1 MDFHDDDTISDF
13 ILAVEDD
20 VDDNN
25 EDKLNTGVTFYS
37 TSNCHS
43 LDLNEP
49 KNHTPSPVSASNHIF
64 TQDASI
70 LRAATILS
78 QHKGKIN
85 RNWILLDSQSTV
97 DLFCNESLLTNI
109 RQVSE
114 TLKISC
120 NAGTMTTDMIG
131 DLDGYGVVWYHP
143 DCIANIL
150 SLHRVSERF
159 HVTYDSRTNNE
170 FIVWRDDGSARYFK
184 PGPRG
189 LYYCDFSQING
200 TVLTLNGEAETGSD
214 PAEINTVRKNLE
226 SFTQR
231 QVRDAATTRKF
242 QNLAG
247 LTTTG
252 VIVVVDE
259 KMLNS
264 SSITRESV
272 KMHW

>member
-97 DLFCNESLLTNI
+97 NLFCNESLLKNI

-170 FIVWRDDGSARYFK
+170 FIV
-184 PGPRG
+184 
-189 LYYCDFSQING
+189 
-200 TVLTLNGEAETGSD
+200 
-214 PAEINTVRKNLE
+214 
-226 SFTQR
+226 
-231 QVRDAATTRKF
+231 
-242 QNLAG
+242 
-247 LTTTG
+247 
-252 VIVVVDE
+252 
-259 KMLNS
+259 
-264 SSITRESV
+264 
-272 KMHW
+272 